1 MTVTMG
7 VMLFDSWGD
16 IGRVLVAAPI
26 LYFTVILCV
35 RLTGKRSTSQMN
47 NFDWIISVAIG
58 SIIASPIM
66 IEDVSVAEGAAAV
79 GLLFILQWIVT
90 KLVYHSEPIQRTV
103 RARPTILLYRGQMQH
118 NAMRRERVTEE
129 EVISAIRES
138 GKVEPS
144 QVGMVV
150 LESDA
155 KLSVIPM
162 EALEGHEGEEE
173 IGGLRIAKNA
183 KNER

>member
-1 MTVTMG
+1 MAVTTG
-7 VMLFDSWGD
+7 VMLFDTWGD

-26 LYFTVILCV
+26 LYITVILCV

-66 IEDVSVAEGAAAV
+66 SERVSVAEGAAAV
-79 GLLFILQWIVT
+79 GLLFMLQWLVT
-90 KLVYHSEPIQRTV
+90 KLVYHSDAFQHTV
-103 RARPTILLYRGQMQH
+103 RARPTILLYRGELQRDS
-118 NAMRRERVTEE
+118 MRRERVTEE
-129 EVISAIRES
+129 EIVSSIRES
-138 GKVEPS
+138 GMVEPS

-173 IGGLRIAKNA
+173 IGGLKIDGNRG
-183 KNER
+183 